1 MFWGIKEIMENKRAE
16 SYSIGSLAELKLL
29 RSCEKSQAHH
39 ERNGGRTVEGKIRRF
54 FCFVLFFKVLN
65 IWI

>member
-1 MFWGIKEIMENKRAE
+1 MVSGGRRVLGDKRDYGEQE

-39 ERNGGRTVEGKIRRF
+39 ERNGGRTVE
-54 FCFVLFFKVLN
+54 
-65 IWI
+65 

>member
-1 MFWGIKEIMENKRAE
+1 MENKRAE